1 MEVRLRMVAPTKS
14 VDQSWTEQY
23 PELGTG
29 PVPVEPC
36 ISPEYFELE
45 RDRVFRRV
53 WLNVC
58 REEEIPSA
66 GDYLVKDIAVC
77 GASAIVVRGKDG
89 VIRAFHNV
97 CRHRGNKLA
106 WPSDNGAK
114 SSCRAFTCKFHGWTF
129 QLDGRLTGVPDEA
142 SFFDFDKADHGML
155 PIHVDTWQG
164 FVFIHLAPHPP
175 QTLTDYLGELG
186 EKLSGFDF
194 SKFPNCQL
202 YSVDIDVNWKVALD
216 AFQEFYHLASIHQ
229 RSVYSAVS
237 APTNPASH
245 PLFMKVY
252 PYHRTFSGPG
262 NPQYS
267 PSLTE
272 QAAMRAGMAVL
283 VQFSDAALMPTALPP
298 GVNETKSAAWSMDIN
313 GVFPHFVI
321 GVMGH
326 MYYTYHFWPLAV
338 DRTHFEV
345 RIYFPEPVNASALFS
360 QTHTR
365 TEARDTLFEDLN
377 TMERVQAALS
387 SGVLKEFCL
396 QDNEL
401 MIRHGHKVVEDFVG
415 YYK

>member
-186 EKLSGFDF
+186 ERLQGYPFAE
-194 SKFPNCQL
+194 FPVCDSYRMEAN
-202 YSVDIDVNWKVALD
+202 VNWKVAVD
-216 AFQEFYHLASIHQ
+216 AFQEFYHVAFIHQ
-229 RSVYSAVS
+229 RSVGDAVKGVD
-237 APTNPASH
+237 NPFSH
-245 PLFMKVY
+245 PLMMKLY
-252 PYHRTFSGPG
+252 GYHRTFSGYA
-262 NPQYS
+262 NPAYQ
-267 PSLTE
+267 PNPIE
-272 QAAMRAGMAVL
+272 VAAFKAGMSIVD
-283 VQFSDAALMPTALPP
+283 FSQSLALPEGANP
-298 GVNETKSAAWSMDIN
+298 TKSPTWSFDVN
-313 GVFPHFVI
+313 VYFPNFFVDVFAGSYF
-321 GVMGH
+321 
-326 MYYTYHFWPLAV
+326 TYHFWPLAV
-338 DRTHFEV
+338 DRT
-345 RIYFPEPVNASALFS
+345 II
-360 QTHTR
+360 
-365 TEARDTLFEDLN
+365 EARLYTKTADKAAGRFVREQSKIALRDSLLEDYGSLKSTQQALN
-377 TMERVQAALS
+377 TGALTHF
-387 SGVLKEFCL
+387 VF

-401 MIRHGHKVVEDFVG
+401 LLRHGHHVIDTLVKQP
-415 YYK
+415 